1 MLQREPKA
9 EFKNSS
15 FQFCFFFLLLKCLD
29 IGSCQRV
36 DKECRPGP
44 VEREVF
50 LNTVLLVRELWA
62 LHFALRSPPSPDKG
76 SSFF

>member
-15 FQFCFFFLLLKCLD
+15 FQFCFFFLLLKCLGT
-29 IGSCQRV
+29 GSCQRV
-36 DKECRPGP
+36 NKESRPAP

-50 LNTVLLVRELWA
+50 LNTVLLVGALWA
-62 LHFALRSPPSPDKG
+62 VSFALQCVVPPPQSN
-76 SSFF
+76 